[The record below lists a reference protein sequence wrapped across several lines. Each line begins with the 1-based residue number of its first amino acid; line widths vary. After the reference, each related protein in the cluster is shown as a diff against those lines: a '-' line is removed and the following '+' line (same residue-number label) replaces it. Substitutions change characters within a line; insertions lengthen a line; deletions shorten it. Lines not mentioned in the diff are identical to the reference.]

1 MKWENNKY
9 VANELNL
16 NSTNSEVRFII
27 NQNPNSDTVYDASIF
42 YHPGYTQYLS
52 SFDSIEKAKAFIEKL
67 VKDIK
72 TIE

>member
-1 MKWENNKY
+1 M
-9 VANELNL
+9 
-16 NSTNSEVRFII
+16 RFII
-27 NQNPNSDTVYDASIF
+27 EQNPNSDTVYDASIF
-42 YHPGYTQYLS
+42 YYPGYTQYLS